1 MKNIAILILAAGKSS
16 RMGTVKQLLKI
27 GNKTL
32 LELTIEATKNSKTTA
47 VFCVLGANADEILSK
62 IKIPNTEFI
71 INKNYEMGL
80 SSSIVSGID
89 FIEKHQINF
98 DAVLITLADQP
109 EVDSDF
115 LNQLIEVYQNSSE
128 KIIASKYPD
137 KVGVPAIFPK
147 KYFKDLLFLKGDKGA
162 KDLLNSK
169 TENIISVLSDKLL
182 DIDTQEDYK
191 NYIK

>member
-16 RMGTVKQLLKI
+16 RMGTTKQLLKI

-32 LELTIEATKNSKTTA
+32 LELTIEAAKNSNKTA
-47 VFCVLGANADEILSK
+47 IFCVLGANVDEILSK

-109 EVDSDF
+109 KVDSDF
-115 LNQLIEVYQNSSE
+115 LNEIIEAFENNPD